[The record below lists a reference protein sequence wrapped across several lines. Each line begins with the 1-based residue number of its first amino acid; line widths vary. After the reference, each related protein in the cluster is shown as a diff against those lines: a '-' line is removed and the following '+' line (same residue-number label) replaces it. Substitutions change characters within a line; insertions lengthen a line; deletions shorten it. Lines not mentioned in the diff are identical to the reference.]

1 MAGTHEYKV
10 VPAPSRAVRAKGVR
24 GTADR
29 FAYTLAGALNEQAA
43 EGWEFLRTETLMVE
57 ERKGLFGRRTVSQT
71 VMVFRRALR
80 GAAAAAHVP
89 PLVLATPAP
98 AAGPAPALGPAPP
111 LAAAPAE
118 PVPDARPEP
127 VFSPG
132 ALLRAEG
139 PRKFPPLRRADDP
152 EGAAEDGERRG

>member
-10 VPAPSRAVRAKGVR
+10 VPAPSRAARTKGVR

-29 FAYTLAGALNEQAA
+29 FALTLAGALNEQAA

-57 ERKGLFGRRTVSQT
+57 ERKGLFGRRSVSQT
-71 VMVFRRALR
+71 VMVFRRTLR
-80 GAAAAAHVP
+80 GAAAAAQVP

-98 AAGPAPALGPAPP
+98 AAGTAPPLGPASP
-111 LAAAPAE
+111 AAAE
-118 PVPDARPEP
+118 PVAEARPEP

-139 PRKFPPLRRADDP
+139 PRKFPPLRRAD
-152 EGAAEDGERRG
+152 EGEGSAEDGERRV